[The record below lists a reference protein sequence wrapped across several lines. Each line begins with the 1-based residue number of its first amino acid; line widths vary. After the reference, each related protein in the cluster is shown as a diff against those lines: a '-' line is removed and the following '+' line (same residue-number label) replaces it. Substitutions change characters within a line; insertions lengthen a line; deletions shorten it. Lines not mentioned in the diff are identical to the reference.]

1 MKVAE
6 TKFGKKDLNAL
17 ADQICDD
24 HASRKRKRK
33 DLEKQWIDID
43 RQLAMTPD
51 LGHKMKANGQPDDS
65 KSWMPEME
73 LPLQAQTLEILT
85 ADAAR
90 MQFPDS
96 GPWFSAHA
104 EQTDEYLDRVDFS
117 SLIAG
122 DSNDVP
128 TNITQDNI
136 DKMVKGAVTFWE
148 NQYGFAGN
156 VDSINAEA
164 FKYGMGIGRARR
176 VNKQTYSA
184 TAKGIIK
191 LKQKIPMLIPRSI
204 KNTYLDDS
212 KHHLMNE
219 GIMIGESVIFE
230 KTQRIEDL
238 ILAAKNGTSNPED
251 ENGGWMVKNIAK
263 LKPNKH
269 NEITLLEYE
278 GDVVLSRNAKDSIYS
293 PNTIVTIAAGEGTR
307 EVVRIRYSKDPF
319 NSYIPFPYHSEHLD
333 TPYATSPL
341 MKGRPIQIAAVDALN
356 KMIMAGALNVL
367 PPVRW
372 DKDDPELALSG
383 GPNIHPG
390 ALWGSATK
398 IDVMQ
403 IGNPAALMQLYMGL
417 LQQYAN
423 VTGVNAPRLGAQT
436 VSHTTAFAKEAEMS
450 RGTVRTVDYVRSTLT
465 GPLEKWLSMA
475 YTMGRN
481 ELKETSVFIPE
492 YGGFVKISKNNLPST
507 VVFDAHGSG
516 GPAEES
522 AKKQQ
527 RLQSLQFAMQVDAQ
541 AKQMGVDTGLDFSR
555 IVDEILREGGWTD
568 IDIFY
573 GEPPPAGGEAL
584 QSPGLITGEPSAL
597 G

>member
-1 MKVAE
+1 MKVIE
-6 TKFGKKDLNAL
+6 NKFTKKDFDKLS
-17 ADQICDD
+17 DQINDD
-24 HASRKRKRK
+24 FATRKRKRK
-33 DLEKQWIDID
+33 DLETQWEDID
-43 RQLAMTPD
+43 RQLSMTPD
-51 LGHKMKANGQPDDS
+51 CGHKMNANGQPDNK

-96 GPWFSAHA
+96 GPWFAAHA
-104 EQTDEYLDRVDFS
+104 LQTDEYLERVDFS

-122 DSNDVP
+122 DENDVP

-136 DKMVKGAVTFWE
+136 DKLAKGAITFWE
-148 NQYGFAGN
+148 NQYGFGEN
-156 VDSINAEA
+156 IDSINAEA
-164 FKYGMGIGRARR
+164 FKYGVGIGRARL
-176 VNKQTYSA
+176 VNKQTYSS
-184 TAKGIIK
+184 TAKGLIK
-191 LKQKIPMLIPRSI
+191 LKQKIPVLVPRSI

-219 GIMIGESVIFE
+219 GVMIGESVIFE

-238 ILAAKNGTSNPED
+238 VLAARNGTSNPDD
-251 ENGGWMVKNIAK
+251 ENGGWMTKNIAK

-278 GDVVLSRNAKDSIYS
+278 GDVVLSRSSKDSVYS
-293 PNTIVTIAAGEGTR
+293 PNTIVTVASGEGTR
-307 EVVRIRYSKDPF
+307 EIVRIRYSKYSV
-319 NSYIPFPYHSEHLD
+319 NSYIPFHYHSEHLD
-333 TPYATSPL
+333 SAYATSPL

-367 PPVRW
+367 PPIRW

-383 GPNIHPG
+383 GPNIFPG
-390 ALWGSATK
+390 AQWGSATK

-450 RGTVRTVDYVRSTLT
+450 RGTVRTVDYVRATLN

-475 YTMGRN
+475 YEMGRS

-492 YGGFVKISKNNLPST
+492 YGGFAKISKENLPET
-507 VVFDAHGSG
+507 VVFEAHGSG
-516 GPAEES
+516 GPAEEG

-527 RLQSLQFAMQVDAQ
+527 RLQALQFAMQVDAQ
-541 AKQMGVDTGLDFSR
+541 AKQMGMDTGLDMSK
-555 IVDEILREGGWTD
+555 IVNEILREGGWTD

-573 GEPPPAGGEAL
+573 GEPPAPGEQGL

-597 G
+597 A